1 MSPEQAR
8 GLEVD
13 YRSDLWSLGVVLY
26 ELLTQ
31 KSPFLSDTPS
41 DTMAAILKTD
51 PPPPGLLV
59 PELPDEIGRV
69 VTKLLAKRAED
80 RYQSAESLIA
90 ELCELAEGLKHPK
103 TFKRQRTTAGA
114 NRSVSVSSSGLN
126 QHRSRKFVKGVASIQ
141 SYVRSA
147 SKPTKLGLS
156 LLPLLVLTAL
166 FILRYSGYSSP
177 RIQASPITSI
187 AVLPFANGND
197 NPNTEYISDG
207 LSESLIER
215 FSRLSRIK
223 VIARNSSFK
232 YREKPA
238 DIKNIAR
245 ELGVQ
250 ALVIGTVTRRGDDL
264 QLSVELIDANQASQ
278 LWAGQYQ
285 YKAAD
290 LPVVLNDITRKVAGS
305 LNLGLSIEELNLIT
319 RDQRGERGAYEWYL
333 KGRFYW
339 NQLTEEA
346 LNKSIEC
353 FNEALAIDPQY
364 ALAYTGLANSYIT
377 LGANYRP
384 PEEAFHNAEL
394 NAQKAL
400 EIDGDLADAHYAMA
414 AIRYLYR
421 WDLPSGEK
429 ELKRSL
435 ELNPNYA
442 MANSLLSS
450 LYLTRGDMKQAADY
464 INRALELDPL
474 SLLFNA
480 RLSSIYYFQRDNERA
495 IKLHQKI
502 LNENADA
509 SFLYN
514 GIAIAYAQLKR
525 FPEALAA
532 SQRAM
537 VTMGQDPNTLST
549 LGVIYALSG
558 RANDAKWVAGTL
570 EQLSKKRY
578 VQPYLIA
585 SIYIALG
592 DKNMSF
598 IWLEKAGEQ
607 RDSYMLRIKVD
618 PVFDKIRSDPRY
630 DRLLESTNLG

>member
-1 MSPEQAR
+1 
-8 GLEVD
+8 
-13 YRSDLWSLGVVLY
+13 
-26 ELLTQ
+26 
-31 KSPFLSDTPS
+31 
-41 DTMAAILKTD
+41 
-51 PPPPGLLV
+51 
-59 PELPDEIGRV
+59 
-69 VTKLLAKRAED
+69 
-80 RYQSAESLIA
+80 
-90 ELCELAEGLKHPK
+90 
-103 TFKRQRTTAGA
+103 
-114 NRSVSVSSSGLN
+114 
-126 QHRSRKFVKGVASIQ
+126 
-141 SYVRSA
+141 
-147 SKPTKLGLS
+147 
-156 LLPLLVLTAL
+156 
-166 FILRYSGYSSP
+166 
-177 RIQASPITSI
+177 
-187 AVLPFANGND
+187 
-197 NPNTEYISDG
+197 
-207 LSESLIER
+207 
-215 FSRLSRIK
+215 
-223 VIARNSSFK
+223 
-232 YREKPA
+232 
-238 DIKNIAR
+238 
-245 ELGVQ
+245 
-250 ALVIGTVTRRGDDL
+250 
-264 QLSVELIDANQASQ
+264 
-278 LWAGQYQ
+278 
-285 YKAAD
+285 
-290 LPVVLNDITRKVAGS
+290 
-305 LNLGLSIEELNLIT
+305 
-319 RDQRGERGAYEWYL
+319 
-333 KGRFYW
+333 
-339 NQLTEEA
+339 
-346 LNKSIEC
+346 
-353 FNEALAIDPQY
+353 LAIDPQY

-377 LGANYRP
+377 LGANYRL

-414 AIRYLYR
+414 AIRYLYH
-421 WDLPSGEK
+421 WDLPRGEK

-450 LYLTRGDMKQAADY
+450 LYLTKGDTKQAAAY

-585 SIYIALG
+585 SIYMALG
-592 DKNMSF
+592 DKNRSF

-630 DRLLESTNLG
+630 DRLLESTSLG